1 LKKREAERSCPSR
14 TTKRLIGVFPAQEEE
29 RGHDRRTS
37 QHVITNDYIYDVTP
51 SLIILSNVSSIQDD
65 AYVKHVS
72 NFEEYG
78 KTHCVSEM
86 EGEEIQIVSR

>member
-1 LKKREAERSCPSR
+1 
-14 TTKRLIGVFPAQEEE
+14 
-29 RGHDRRTS
+29 
-37 QHVITNDYIYDVTP
+37 VITNDYIYDVTP